1 MRTNEDKPTIFELRH
16 GTACNFVPNFLDR
29 QSLAYQSQVIA
40 SSDSCLS
47 LDDKK
52 MVVPSLMNIAQY
64 FWLESSLAGEK
75 YSCILNFN

>member
-1 MRTNEDKPTIFELRH
+1 MRRNEDKPTIFELRH

-52 MVVPSLMNIAQY
+52 
-64 FWLESSLAGEK
+64 WLFLH
-75 YSCILNFN
+75 